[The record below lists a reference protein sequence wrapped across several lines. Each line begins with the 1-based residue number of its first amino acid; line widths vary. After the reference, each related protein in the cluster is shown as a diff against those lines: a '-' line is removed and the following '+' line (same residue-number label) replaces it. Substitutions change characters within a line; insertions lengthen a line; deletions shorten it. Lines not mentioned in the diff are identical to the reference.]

1 MDSSIEEKQKYI
13 KENITDKSLDPN
25 LFTQFLQSKSESKE
39 YNLDNFT
46 MGELR
51 QAVDEFTQQQNNA
64 NPSENP
70 APLIN
75 NNKEKKP
82 TQKKKNIFESILGI
96 KKKKKSPENV
106 TPLNA
111 KPEKKNKL
119 RLWF

>member
-82 TQKKKNIFESILGI
+82 TQKKKIFSNL
-96 KKKKKSPENV
+96 
-106 TPLNA
+106 
-111 KPEKKNKL
+111 
-119 RLWF
+119 F